1 VVRPVTVAPLKPT
14 PPVKVFAPLMVCA
27 VSRVE
32 YLPGPPIATM
42 DVALPPAPP
51 VPTPMNSVELFSE
64 NASSALARV
73 VGVAVAVLR
82 LMRIV
87 LDTVL
92 PNLRLP

>member
-1 VVRPVTVAPLKPT
+1 
-14 PPVKVFAPLMVCA
+14 M
-27 VSRVE
+27 E
-32 YLPGPPIATM
+32 
-42 DVALPPAPP
+42 VALPPAPP
-51 VPTPMNSVELFSE
+51 VPTPINSVELFSE

-82 LMRIV
+82 LIRIV